1 MTDDE
6 FSKLREQIS
15 NSIEKWKRELGD
27 MPLVSRFGG
36 NGPPHLSATMRHAL
50 ANSKREEE
58 EKLRLAAEQEKIA
71 EEKRVQAALEE
82 NNKREKQQLEEAK
95 KLQVKAEKIAK
106 AEARKAKR
114 AQEKIEKEENE
125 RKRVAAEAEK
135 ERDRKVAEAE
145 KERTRIA
152 IEEDRKK
159 RSIEVRQN
167 RLPATLDAS
176 ATPTL
181 TVTSNPVIA
190 VSNEKAVF
198 KEGAKFTME
207 LLSGYQTLQGRNA
220 AMDAKKNEQVYE
232 FASGQRL
239 ATPRAEATQT
249 ATPLS
254 APLQM
259 RSLKDVQLAWEIVQ
273 TPSSSA
279 KDGEVVAIIS
289 TYGAE
294 VPEDLNELSGD
305 QIKTISNALKSV
317 PSNKFRRAMC
327 YCEPLEP

>member
-1 MTDDE
+1 M
-6 FSKLREQIS
+6 
-15 NSIEKWKRELGD
+15 
-27 MPLVSRFGG
+27 
-36 NGPPHLSATMRHAL
+36 
-50 ANSKREEE
+50 
-58 EKLRLAAEQEKIA
+58 
-71 EEKRVQAALEE
+71 
-82 NNKREKQQLEEAK
+82 
-95 KLQVKAEKIAK
+95 
-106 AEARKAKR
+106 
-114 AQEKIEKEENE
+114 
-125 RKRVAAEAEK
+125 
-135 ERDRKVAEAE
+135 
-145 KERTRIA
+145 
-152 IEEDRKK
+152 
-159 RSIEVRQN
+159 RQN
-167 RLPATLDAS
+167 SLPATLASDAS
-176 ATPTL
+176 STPTL
-181 TVTSNPVIA
+181 ASNPVIT

-259 RSLKDVQLAWEIVQ
+259 KSLKDVQLAWEIVQ

-294 VPEDLNELSGD
+294 VPEDLNELSSD

-327 YCEPLEP
+327 YCEPFEP